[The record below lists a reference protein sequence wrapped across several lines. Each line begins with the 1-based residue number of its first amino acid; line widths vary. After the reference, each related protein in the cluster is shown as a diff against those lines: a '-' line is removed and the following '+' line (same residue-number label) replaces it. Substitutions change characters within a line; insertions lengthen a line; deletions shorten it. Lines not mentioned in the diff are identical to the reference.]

1 MELYQKIQSSLSR
14 FMRQNLTI
22 LLDSSLNIFGIAF
35 IDIFSRFS
43 YQYLG
48 WLSYVLRPLG
58 PCCLGLLFQM
68 SYINKQKVIKVLLTT
83 TQIIFA
89 WVLRESDIVGRG
101 DIFYLLLQ
109 TCLS

>member
-1 MELYQKIQSSLSR
+1 
-14 FMRQNLTI
+14 MRQNLTI

-58 PCCLGLLFQM
+58 KNDDSIRVLYYYTRHD
-68 SYINKQKVIKVLLTT
+68 YIISLCITLKPDIYFTKLIVYRNTNTT
-83 TQIIFA
+83 
-89 WVLRESDIVGRG
+89 L
-101 DIFYLLLQ
+101 
-109 TCLS
+109 